1 MEYKIYVVDLLL
13 DIAIVIRK
21 FPTINIKINKYP
33 IRKIILVISRGKTNI
48 IENNPNEKT
57 PITKPSKSEITKNEK
72 IVTLLEYG
80 DREIYVNNF

>member
-1 MEYKIYVVDLLL
+1 MDLLV
-13 DIAIVIRK
+13 DIAMVIRK

-33 IRKIILVISRGKTNI
+33 IRTIVLNISKGKTNI
-48 IENNPNEKT
+48 IENNPIEKI
-57 PITKPSKSEITKNEK
+57 PITRPSKSEITKNEK